1 MNAGL
6 ETSKQESGVPMAELL
21 NFLWIESVSSEP
33 DFQDAVISLTD
44 LQEGFCTKVGDA
56 VVGQPS
62 I

>member
-33 DFQDAVISLTD
+33 KGDKAKRGLSVDRTRAVLAI
-44 LQEGFCTKVGDA
+44 
-56 VVGQPS
+56 
-62 I
+62 